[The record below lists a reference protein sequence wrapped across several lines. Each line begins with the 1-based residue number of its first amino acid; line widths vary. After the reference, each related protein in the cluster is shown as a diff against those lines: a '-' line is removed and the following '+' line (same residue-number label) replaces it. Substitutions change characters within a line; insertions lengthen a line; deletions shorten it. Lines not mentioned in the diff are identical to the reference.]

1 MWRLLFLVMGLL
13 AVLLLAAC
21 GGTAPATTLAQPEDS
36 SPEITIYKS
45 PT

>member
-13 AVLLLAAC
+13 GVLLLAAC
-21 GGTAPATTLAQPEDS
+21 GGAAPASTPAQPAGS
-36 SPEITIYKS
+36 SPEITVYKA